1 MFTLKE
7 TGERLNHRQAQNMLG
22 ISFPRDNPPPE
33 LEVYV
38 APVVPPSEASIKSRL
53 TSAIQSMLDETAK
66 ERGYDSILSLCT
78 YATSTNAKFAAEG
91 QAAVEWRD
99 EVWAKGYAILADVES
114 GARAIPTVDELLA
127 ELPNFVWPGA

>member
-1 MFTLKE
+1 MGQVNVKSATTIQEEFL
-7 TGERLNHRQAQNMLG
+7 
-22 ISFPRDNPPPE
+22 
-33 LEVYV
+33 
-38 APVVPPSEASIKSRL
+38 ASTKSRL

-66 ERGYDSILSLCT
+66 ERGYDNILSLCT